1 MLTRAMQNI
10 EVPFSWNFNDP
21 SVAGMAFGA
30 VPNKNPG
37 RPRPPEAFKRP
48 RILAI
53 LIVVDKQGNS
63 YAERSKLI
71 TRSEQ

>member
-21 SVAGMAFGA
+21 SVPGMAFGA
-30 VPNKNPG
+30 VPNKKPG
-37 RPRPPEAFKRP
+37 QTASTRGIHAPTY
-48 RILAI
+48 LAI

-63 YAERSKLI
+63 
-71 TRSEQ
+71 